1 MGVIGRIVGA
11 AVIAVSAFSG
21 SVIGSAGASAAPCPD
36 AEVIFA
42 RGTFEPAGVGG
53 IGQAFVD
60 ALTGRLPGKSVDVY
74 PVNYPASL
82 DFATAADGVVDASNK
97 VRDVANS
104 CPNTKI
110 VLGGYSQ
117 GAAVVAYTTVDSVP
131 NGFAL
136 PAGIT
141 GPMAPEVAKHVAA
154 VALFGKPS
162 SGFLQMIYTGAPPIT
177 VGALYTGKTI
187 DLCIPEDN
195 ICSPTGTDNGAHTM
209 YAANG
214 MTDQAAD
221 FAAQHIMSNG
231 SRT

>member
-1 MGVIGRIVGA
+1 MSAIGRILGA
-11 AVIAVSAFSG
+11 AVIAASALSG
-21 SVIGSAGASAAPCPD
+21 SVIGSAVAAAAPCPD
-36 AEVIFA
+36 VEVVFA

-53 IGQAFVD
+53 IGQSFVD
-60 ALTGRLPGKSVDVY
+60 ALTSRLGGKSVEVY

-82 DFATAADGVVDASNK
+82 DFATAADGVIDTSNK
-97 VRDVANS
+97 LRDLAAS
-104 CPNTKI
+104 CPNTKV

-117 GAAVVAYTTVDSVP
+117 GAAVVAYSTVDSVP

-136 PAGIT
+136 PAGVT

-177 VGALYTGKTI
+177 VGELYTGKTI

-195 ICSPTGTDNGAHTM
+195 ICSPTGNDNGAHNL

-214 MTDQAAD
+214 MTEQAAD
-221 FAAQHIMSNG
+221 FAAQRIVSNG